1 MYTRHQFEML
11 LDIDALRQQ
20 KATLLA
26 LCDDMPDLLGIVGII
41 DTIQDQL
48 VASGVCTEEQ
58 VFGPEE

>member
-26 LCDDMPDLLGIVGII
+26 LCDGMPELLGIVGII

-48 VASGVCTEEQ
+48 VSSGVCTEEQ